1 MLKTS
6 KVVVLSLATAGAALG
21 AACSSSGGSGTSTSA
36 PVPPATGDAVSAQS
50 TSLGTILV
58 DGRGRTVY
66 VFANDKANASTCT
79 GACAADWPAV
89 PAPATL
95 PTSLPGVTGALG
107 MTTRS
112 DGGHQLTVAGHP
124 VYTFSG
130 DSAPG
135 QTNGQGINL
144 NGGLWTVVSPS
155 GAPVANPTPA
165 GGTTQAPGPGY

>member
-1 MLKTS
+1 MIKTRGL
-6 KVVVLSLATAGAALG
+6 VMLSLATAGLAVT
-21 AACSSSGGSGTSTSA
+21 AACSSSSGTGGSG
-36 PVPPATGDAVSAQS
+36 PVPPATGDAVSAQP

-66 VFANDKANASTCT
+66 VFANDKTNASTCT
-79 GACAADWPAV
+79 DACAAVWPAV
-89 PAPATL
+89 PAPATP

-124 VYTFSG
+124 VYTFSR

-135 QTNGQGINL
+135 QTNGQGVNL
-144 NGGLWTVVSPS
+144 NGGVWTVVSPS
-155 GAPVANPTPA
+155 GAPDANPTPA
-165 GGTTQAPGPGY
+165 GGATPATGPRY